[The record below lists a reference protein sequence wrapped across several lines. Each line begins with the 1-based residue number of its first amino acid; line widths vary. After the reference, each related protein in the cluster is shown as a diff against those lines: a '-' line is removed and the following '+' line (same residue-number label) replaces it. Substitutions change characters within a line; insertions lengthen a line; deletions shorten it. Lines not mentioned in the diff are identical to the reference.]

1 MAKCG
6 PVTRMVE
13 VSKTVCSV
21 CGNDWKVAYTMTIN
35 CHGTHEIAQ
44 CAHCGAVMGR
54 TCDE

>member
-21 CGNDWKVAYTMTIN
+21 CGNDWKVAYTITIN